1 MNKVILTGRL
11 TAAPELRQTR
21 LGGYTVTFNI
31 AVDEGKSKDGEK
43 ITQFPR
49 CIAFDKTAEM
59 ICNHFAK
66 GDGIGLEGRII
77 TGSYVDKNNVKI
89 YTTDVAVSRVEFP
102 LSRKN
107 DTQGSGSAAD
117 GASATPAQGN
127 AWQYP
132 QSDPAYAPAPQG
144 QTNKGYLPQD
154 FDQISSADLPF

>member
-21 LGGYTVTFNI
+21 SGGCTVTFNI

-66 GDGIGLEGRII
+66 GDGIGIEGRII

-117 GASATPAQGN
+117 TPSATPAQGN

-132 QSDPAYAPAPQG
+132 QSDPAYAPAPQV
-144 QTNKGYLPQD
+144 QTNKGYVPD
-154 FDQISSADLPF
+154 GFENISESDLPF

>member
-11 TAAPELRQTR
+11 TGDPELRQTKS
-21 LGGYTVTFNI
+21 GGYTVTFNI

-59 ICNHFAK
+59 ICKHFSK

-89 YTTDVAVSRVEFP
+89 YTTDVAISRVEFP

-117 GASATPAQGN
+117 TPSATPAPRAANQG
-127 AWQYP
+127 YV
-132 QSDPAYAPAPQG
+132 
-144 QTNKGYLPQD
+144 PQD
-154 FDQISSADLPF
+154 FDQISAADLPF